1 LQKLRSWTLAVG
13 IFVLAVGLSV
23 VGADVPQ
30 PPFVVIDGAGRVV
43 TIEKIPD
50 RIVSIAGAAT
60 ETLYAI
66 GCGDKVVGVDK
77 YSDWPPEVKE
87 KPQVGSGSNL
97 NVEAVLGL
105 EPDLVIAWWYSRKAI
120 EALEGL
126 GITVVAIN
134 PRSVDGVLDTIRML
148 GLITGHLEEAETLI
162 AEMRS
167 RIEAVQAKVKDIPK
181 EERPLVYYELYKPLK
196 TVGAGTFTGELI
208 FMAGGINI
216 AASEPVRYPL
226 LSEEYVIASDP
237 DVIVVVSGGATPEEI
252 MARPGWG
259 AITAVKD
266 GRVYTIDRH
275 LVTAS
280 PRLVEGLEQLC
291 RWFYPEL
298 WK

>member
-1 LQKLRSWTLAVG
+1 
-13 IFVLAVGLSV
+13 
-23 VGADVPQ
+23 
-30 PPFVVIDGAGRVV
+30 
-43 TIEKIPD
+43 
-50 RIVSIAGAAT
+50 
-60 ETLYAI
+60 
-66 GCGDKVVGVDK
+66 
-77 YSDWPPEVKE
+77 
-87 KPQVGSGSNL
+87 
-97 NVEAVLGL
+97 
-105 EPDLVIAWWYSRKAI
+105 
-120 EALEGL
+120 
-126 GITVVAIN
+126 
-134 PRSVDGVLDTIRML
+134 ML
-148 GLITGHLEEAETLI
+148 GLITGHLEEAEALI

-275 LVTAS
+275 IVTAS

-298 WK
+298 WE